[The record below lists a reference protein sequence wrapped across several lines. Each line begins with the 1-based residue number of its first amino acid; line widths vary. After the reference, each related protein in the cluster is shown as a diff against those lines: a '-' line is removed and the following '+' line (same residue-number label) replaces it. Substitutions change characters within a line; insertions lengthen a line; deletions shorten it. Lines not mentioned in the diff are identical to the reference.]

1 MRTGKRVPNTEV
13 YPGAALYKNGE
24 EGGDSG
30 GRGGLGRGGWIG
42 QAVKSR
48 YITGQID
55 PEWSQQRTWTEV
67 GLH

>member
-30 GRGGLGRGGWIG
+30 GRGGWVGGVGLDKQLNQDTSLGR
-42 QAVKSR
+42 
-48 YITGQID
+48 
-55 PEWSQQRTWTEV
+55 
-67 GLH
+67 